1 VDALHERAAAV
12 ARAPWLPY
20 VLATLAIVAWG
31 AFLVGPAWNAPGYD
45 LSALLVGAKVIEQGH
60 AAALYAHNPTF
71 YNLAD
76 GPEFLRAAGELG
88 FAGDAPTAFVH
99 SPLVAYAALPLT
111 QWPFDRIMHAW
122 VVASAIATVAGVGLT
137 LYAYAPRWRA
147 SIALPLVMLALVP
160 FEPIRYA
167 LWLGQ
172 TTPFV
177 FLCLVGGVA
186 LVRSGRPLAGGLVLS
201 LAAYLKL
208 TPLVFLLLWAWQR
221 RWGAVLGLAIGF
233 GALCVLSIT
242 VMGMDSHVAFVHRI
256 ADIARITLV
265 SFNNH
270 SVSAFLTRPAVAHD
284 EVYRFLTLPPTPLAR
299 FATLGVAG
307 VLVAAPATML
317 RDDRQSPLGECFAF
331 LFMLLVPSISWTH
344 YFVLLVPCAAAAWSS
359 PERGR
364 SGRVLACALLCTCMR
379 PILGDN
385 AHLDRDHGLMLAGPT
400 LGALGF
406 ALLALVLAFRRR
418 QTILRAP

>member
-1 VDALHERAAAV
+1 VDALRERVAAV
-12 ARAPWLPY
+12 ARAPWAPY
-20 VLATLAIVAWG
+20 VLATAAIAAW
-31 AFLVGPAWNAPGYD
+31 ATFLVGPAWNAYGYD
-45 LSALLVGAKVIEQGH
+45 LSALLVGAKVVEQGD
-60 AAALYAHNPTF
+60 AAALYAHNPVF

-76 GPEFLRAAGELG
+76 GPEFLRAARDLG
-88 FAGDAPTAFVH
+88 FAGEAPTAFVH
-99 SPLVAYAALPLT
+99 SPLVAYAAQPLA
-111 QWPFDRIMHAW
+111 QWPFARVMSAW
-122 VVASAIATVAGVGLT
+122 VIASAAATAAGLALT
-137 LYAYAPRWRA
+137 LRTYAPRYRA

-177 FLCLVGGVA
+177 FLSLVGAVA
-186 LVRSGRPLAGGLVLS
+186 LVRSDRPLAGGLVLS

-208 TPLVFLLLWAWQR
+208 TPLVFVVLWAWQR
-221 RWGAVLGLAIGF
+221 RWHAVLGLAIGF
-233 GALCVLSIT
+233 GALCLLSIAA
-242 VMGMDSHVAFVHRI
+242 MGMPSHVAFVHRI

-270 SVSAFLTRPAVAHD
+270 SISALLTRPAVAHD
-284 EVYRFLTLPPTPLAR
+284 EVYRFLMLPPTPAARIAALAG
-299 FATLGVAG
+299 ACALTAG
-307 VLVAAPATML
+307 PALLL
-317 RDDRQSPLGECFAF
+317 RDDRQSPLPECFAF

-344 YFVLLVPCAAAAWSS
+344 YFVLLVPCAVAAWSS

-364 SGRVLACALLCTCMR
+364 YGRVLACALLCTCMR
-379 PILGDN
+379 PIIGDN
-385 AHLDRDHGLMLAGPT
+385 AHLDRDHGMMLAGPT

-418 QTILRAP
+418 QSILRAP